1 MDEASRL
8 IYEALTG
15 STKGQQIVNNLAEY
29 NKVYKIANELDNLRW
44 ELRNI
49 FDVSIDEGTKNIILG
64 RKSLSPEYFKYT
76 TEQFNFWKQR
86 LVSYIAEN
94 LSKDEAS
101 NCHKK
106 LVFTFS
112 NSDPI
117 HNIVGNAV
125 KSCDSYINALIGDL
139 NKSPDYWLKK
149 ISSQSKSVNIPI
161 QDSIEKSLQ
170 AINLLCKKF
179 HTVVNQLRKRH
190 ANRKPLDVTDEYDVQ
205 YLLLALLK
213 IFFDD
218 IRPEEW
224 TPTYAGSSSKMDFLL
239 KGVKTV
245 IETKMTRDSLKE
257 KDIGNQLIIDIAH
270 YQQHP
275 DCETLVCFIYDPDNR
290 ISNPVGLA
298 NDLEKQSN
306 DKLKVKVIIQPT

>member
-1 MDEASRL
+1 MSENLERVVD
-8 IYEALTG
+8 
-15 STKGQQIVNNLAEY
+15 KLAESK
-29 NKVYKIANELDNLRW
+29 KVYKIADELAKFSW
-44 ELRNI
+44 ELRDI
-49 FDVSIDEGTKNIILG
+49 FGVSIHESTKAILFD
-64 RKSLSPEYFKYT
+64 RYILSLVNFEYA
-76 TEQFNFWKQR
+76 TEQFNFWKRR
-86 LVSYIAEN
+86 LVSYIADN
-94 LSKDEAS
+94 LSKDEAINCNNKLYSSFDTS
-101 NCHKK
+101 N
-106 LVFTFS
+106 
-112 NSDPI
+112 PI
-117 HNIVGNAV
+117 HDRVADIV
-125 KSCDSYINALIGDL
+125 KRCDSYIDALIKDL
-139 NKSPDYWLKK
+139 NAKPDYWLKK
-149 ISSQSKSVNIPI
+149 ISSQSKSTKIPI
-161 QDSIEKSLQ
+161 QDSMEKSLQ

-179 HTVVNQLRKRH
+179 HTVVNQLRRRH
-190 ANRKPLDVTDEYDVQ
+190 ANRNTLVVTDEYDVQ
-205 YLLLALLK
+205 DLLHALLK

-224 TPTYAGSSSKMDFLL
+224 TPSYAGSSSKMDFLL

-257 KDIGNQLIIDIAH
+257 KDIGNQLIIDIAQ